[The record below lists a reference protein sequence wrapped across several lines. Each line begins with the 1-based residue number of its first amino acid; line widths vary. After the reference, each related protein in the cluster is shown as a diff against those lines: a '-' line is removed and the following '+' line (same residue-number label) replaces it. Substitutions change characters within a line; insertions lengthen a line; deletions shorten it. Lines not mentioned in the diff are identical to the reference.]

1 MNARQ
6 QKRAKKQALKP
17 QKQIK
22 KTNMPIDDKQP
33 QLERLS
39 GIMKGILVYRTE
51 VDEMW
56 RLIRKYPEQV
66 ANLNVAY
73 A

>member
-1 MNARQ
+1 MNIRQ
-6 QKRAKKQALKP
+6 QKRAKKQAQKP
-17 QKQIK
+17 QKQIPKVEVEDK
-22 KTNMPIDDKQP
+22 KP
-33 QLERLS
+33 QLEKLS
-39 GIMKGILVYRTE
+39 GLMKGIIVYKTE